1 MASTSSSLSRSWVT
15 RSSTVLRSTTTT
27 SKKINCSPSSTSTSL
42 SSASFSTRTNRV
54 PSPRLHLS
62 STSSRLGSSS
72 SSISSSSI
80 STSRS
85 PFSFS
90 SFSTLSSTS
99 NSSSLLPSSIPS
111 SLSKHNFI
119 RALSSASPASL
130 TDDIHHQHQQQ
141 QQPTHTNAMTVSETN
156 NIHIQQIAK
165 SSYLNQST
173 ATPAELRNALRLHG
187 LSPAKVESFDTQKKR
202 ALAQL
207 RSKSSDIEKYVFL
220 AWLRNTNV
228 RLFYGLVSDQLEETL
243 PLIYTPTVGT
253 ACQNYSNI
261 YPFLAPPGQ
270 PDGLFLSINDLP
282 NLTQIIQN
290 YRPYPQNPE
299 LTPQIAVITDG
310 SRILGLGDLGVG
322 GMGIPV
328 GKLQLYVAGAGI
340 DPRRTIPIT
349 LDLGTNNEDKLKDEF
364 YLGLRQKRVGDDQ
377 FFPFVDAVIQS
388 LTSLYPKLLIQFEDF
403 SSEHAFQLLEKYQPT
418 NFCFNDDIQGTGA
431 VILAGFMNAIN
442 LAGIPAKDH
451 KILFFGA
458 GSAAVG
464 VAKQLAAYFV
474 NDHGMS
480 EDEARE
486 MVWLVDSKGLVTL
499 DRGDRLAEHKLYF
512 ARKDNSG
519 SQYPDIASVIEHVRP
534 TALFGLSSQS
544 GAFSEQ
550 VLKSMAGLNERPIVF
565 PLSNPAYQAECS
577 FEQAMT
583 HTKGKVIFASGT
595 AFPKY
600 TDPNTG
606 LISAPGQGNNMYIF
620 PGLGLGGILAQPDTI
635 SDRLIYSAAR
645 ACANALTIEERSQ
658 GLLYPV
664 LPRIRQVSAE
674 VAAAVVAESVAE
686 GTARNEE
693 VIKLVNAHDRSAL
706 LKFVTSNMWTT
717 NEVENEITTFAPHL

>member
-15 RSSTVLRSTTTT
+15 RSSTVLRSTSTTT
-27 SKKINCSPSSTSTSL
+27 SKKFNCSPSSTSASI
-42 SSASFSTRTNRV
+42 SSASFSTRTNRIS
-54 PSPRLHLS
+54 SPRLHLS
-62 STSSRLGSSS
+62 STSSSSRLGS

-80 STSRS
+80 STPRS

-99 NSSSLLPSSIPS
+99 NSSSSLPSSLPS
-111 SLSKHNFI
+111 SLSKRTII

-141 QQPTHTNAMTVSETN
+141 KPTHTNTMTVSETN
-156 NIHIQQIAK
+156 NIHIQQISK

-207 RSKSSDIEKYVFL
+207 RSKTSDIEKYVFL

-253 ACQNYSNI
+253 ACQNYSSI

-328 GKLQLYVAGAGI
+328 GKLQLYVAGAGV

-534 TALFGLSSQS
+534 TALFGLSSQA

-645 ACANALTIEERSQ
+645 ACANALTVEERSQ

-693 VIKLVNAHDRSAL
+693 AIKLVNAHDRSAL

-717 NEVENEITTFAPHL
+717 NEVEEEITTFAPHL

>member
-1 MASTSSSLSRSWVT
+1 M
-15 RSSTVLRSTTTT
+15 TV
-27 SKKINCSPSSTSTSL
+27 INNSSPS
-42 SSASFSTRTNRV
+42 
-54 PSPRLHLS
+54 PS
-62 STSSRLGSSS
+62 
-72 SSISSSSI
+72 IQQI
-80 STSRS
+80 STS
-85 PFSFS
+85 P
-90 SFSTLSSTS
+90 
-99 NSSSLLPSSIPS
+99 
-111 SLSKHNFI
+111 
-119 RALSSASPASL
+119 
-130 TDDIHHQHQQQ
+130 
-141 QQPTHTNAMTVSETN
+141 
-156 NIHIQQIAK
+156 
-165 SSYLNQST
+165 YLNQST
-173 ATPAELRNALRLHG
+173 ATPANVRSALHLQG

-202 ALAQL
+202 ALNQL
-207 RSKSSDIEKYVFL
+207 RSKSSDIEKYIFL

-228 RLFYGLVSDQLEETL
+228 RLFYALVGDQLEETL

-253 ACQNYSNI
+253 ACQNYSSI

-290 YRPYPQNPE
+290 YRPYPQDPS
-299 LTPQIAVITDG
+299 LTPQIVVITDG

-328 GKLQLYVAGAGI
+328 GKLQLYVAGAGV

-349 LDLGTNNEDKLKDEF
+349 LDLGTNNEAKLNDEF

-377 FFPFVDAVIQS
+377 FFPFVDAVIKA

-403 SSEHAFQLLEKYQPT
+403 SSEHAFQLLDKYQPNT
-418 NFCFNDDIQGTGA
+418 FCFNDDIQGTGA

-474 NDHGMS
+474 NDHGMT
-480 EDEARE
+480 EDQARE

-499 DRGDRLAEHKLYF
+499 DRGDKLAEHKIYF
-512 ARKDNSG
+512 ARKDNAG
-519 SQYPDIASVIEHVRP
+519 AQYPDITSVIEHVRP
-534 TALFGLSSQS
+534 TAIFGLSSQS

-550 VLKSMAGLNERPIVF
+550 VLRSMASLNERPIVF

-577 FEQAMT
+577 FEQAMV

-600 TDPNTG
+600 TDPATG
-606 LISAPGQGNNMYIF
+606 VVSAPGQGNNMYIF
-620 PGLGLGGILAQPDTI
+620 PGLGLGGILAQPPTI

-645 ACANALTIEERSQ
+645 ACANALTPEERAQ

-664 LPRIRQVSAE
+664 LPRIREVSVK
-674 VAAAVVAESVAE
+674 VAAAVVKESVAE
-686 GTARNEE
+686 GSATNTD
-693 VIKLVNAHDRSAL
+693 VIKLVNSPDKDAL
-706 LKFVTSNMWTT
+706 DNFVIQNMWTT
-717 NEVENEITTFAPHL
+717 DGVEEEVTTFAPHL

>member
-1 MASTSSSLSRSWVT
+1 MPSTSSLPRSLVA
-15 RSSTVLRSTTTT
+15 RSSSSIFSSWPLTVTGVGVVPPRPKIISIT
-27 SKKINCSPSSTSTSL
+27 SPH
-42 SSASFSTRTNRV
+42 
-54 PSPRLHLS
+54 P
-62 STSSRLGSSS
+62 SRLGFPSTISTRFSSS
-72 SSISSSSI
+72 SSTFPSLSSSS
-80 STSRS
+80 TPRS
-85 PFSFS
+85 HS
-90 SFSTLSSTS
+90 SSSSSTAIHT
-99 NSSSLLPSSIPS
+99 PSFVTTTP
-111 SLSKHNFI
+111 LCAF
-119 RALSSASPASL
+119 SSASPAIS
-130 TDDIHHQHQQQ
+130 DSDHHH
-141 QQPTHTNAMTVSETN
+141 PSNHSNHNNNISNMTVEIKH
-156 NIHIQQIAK
+156 NISQISK
-165 SSYLNQST
+165 SPYLNQST
-173 ATPAELRNALRLHG
+173 ATPAELRSALRLQG
-187 LSPAKVESFDTQKKR
+187 LSPAKVESFETQKKR

-228 RLFYGLVSDQLEETL
+228 RLFYGLIGDQLEETL

-253 ACQNYSNI
+253 ACQNYSSI

-290 YRPYPQNPE
+290 YRPYPQDPS

-328 GKLQLYVAGAGI
+328 GKLQLYVAGAGV

-349 LDLGTNNEDKLKDEF
+349 LDLGTNNEAKLNDEF
-364 YLGLRQKRVGDDQ
+364 YLGLRQKRVGDDK
-377 FFPFVDAVIQS
+377 FFPFVDAVIQA
-388 LTSLYPKLLIQFEDF
+388 LTSLYPKMLIQFEDF
-403 SSEHAFQLLEKYQPT
+403 SSEHAFQLLDKYQPT

-442 LAGIPAKDH
+442 LAGIPAKEH

-474 NDHGMS
+474 NDHGMT

-499 DRGDRLAEHKLYF
+499 DRGDKLAEHKLYF
-512 ARKDNSG
+512 ARKDNNG
-519 SQYPDIASVIEHVRP
+519 ARFPDIASVIEHVRP

-544 GAFSEQ
+544 GAFSED
-550 VLKSMAGLNERPIVF
+550 VLRSMAALNERPIVF

-577 FEQAMT
+577 FEQAMV

-600 TDPNTG
+600 TDPATG
-606 LISAPGQGNNMYIF
+606 VVSAPGQGNNMYIF
-620 PGLGLGGILAQPDTI
+620 PGLGLGGILAQPATI

-645 ACANALTIEERSQ
+645 ACANALTPEERAQ

-664 LPRIRQVSAE
+664 LPRIREVSAE
-674 VAAAVVAESVAE
+674 VAVAVMAESVAE
-686 GTARNEE
+686 GSATNEE
-693 VIKLVNAHDRSAL
+693 AIKLVKNSDNKAL
-706 LKFVTSNMWTT
+706 HHFVTKNMWTT
-717 NEVENEITTFAPHL
+717 DGVEEEITTFAPHL